1 MKKLFK
7 VLIISSAL
15 VLTACIFNTT
25 KISFDPIPYEMKVP
39 REIAG
44 KLTLEPMTGDWVKQ
58 IAQAGVTAVFTMNYQ
73 AEDGTQHIFAG
84 IYYMPEDKFDA
95 AANPNEPPMFGQE
108 VSRKDGYVLAVAGPQ
123 DSIFEPFTPDGK
135 NITTLYEEL
144 YKKSTYIKKN

>member
-1 MKKLFK
+1 MKKILKLSIVSLAF
-7 VLIISSAL
+7 L
-15 VLTACIFNTT
+15 LTACIFNTT
-25 KISFDPIPYEMKVP
+25 KISFEPIPYEMKVP
-39 REIAG
+39 KEIAS
-44 KLTLEPMTGDWVKQ
+44 KLTVEPMTGDYVKQ
-58 IAQAGVTAVFTMNYQ
+58 IAQAGVTAALMINYQ
-73 AEDGTQHIFAG
+73 AEDGTQHGFAG

-144 YKKSTYIKKN
+144 YKKSTYINTN

>member
-25 KISFDPIPYEMKVP
+25 KISFHPIPYEMKVP

-58 IAQAGVTAVFTMNYQ
+58 IAQAGVTAAFTMNYQ

>member
-7 VLIISSAL
+7 LSILTL
-15 VLTACIFNTT
+15 VFLLTACIFNTT
-25 KISFDPIPYEMKVP
+25 KLSFDPIPYEMKVP
-39 REIAG
+39 KEIAG

-58 IAQAGVTAVFTMNYQ
+58 IARAGVTAAFSMNYQ
-73 AEDGTQHIFAG
+73 AEDGSQHGFAG

-95 AANPNEPPMFGQE
+95 AANPNEPPLFVTE

-144 YKKSTYIKKN
+144 YKKSTYIKTN